1 MDSYSYTDSS
11 PYYSSNPF
19 SSQYQQE
26 KLSKKPPPPPPVF
39 QSALHSVRKF
49 PSKTL
54 KPKKLPIAP
63 LPPIPPRI
71 YKVNAVDFKDTVQ
84 KLTGAPEFQPIR
96 LREVAPPPLCLSPPT
111 FNHPS
116 LFDAE
121 GEGEKPRKLF
131 DGNYGAL
138 SPLGFSLSPSSMAWC
153 SAFLMSPGTLDSSL
167 EPNAVL

>member
-1 MDSYSYTDSS
+1 MDS
-11 PYYSSNPF
+11 YYSSNPF

-26 KLSKKPPPPPPVF
+26 IQSGKPPPPAAPPSF
-39 QSALHSVRKF
+39 RSALHSVRKF
-49 PSKTL
+49 PAKTL

-63 LPPIPPRI
+63 LPPIPARI

-84 KLTGAPEFQPIR
+84 KLTGAPEFQPTR
-96 LREVAPPPLCLSPPT
+96 LREVAPPPLCLSPPHHRPT
-111 FNHPS
+111 LNHPS

-121 GEGEKPRKLF
+121 DEGEKPRKLF
-131 DGNYGAL
+131 DSNYGVPI

-153 SAFLMSPGTLDSSL
+153 SAFLMSPGTLESSL